1 MPAGR
6 DTTLPSIT
14 RRLVWLGLALLAV
27 DAFFLLADMLHR
39 LHITRGIFPTFAHP
53 LWEGDPDGS
62 LLEIWGYV
70 KAVAGGIA
78 LIWLW
83 RRLHAAPVL
92 LVAGCILFFIAA
104 DDSLRLHE
112 EIGGAIAWS
121 LGFPAMWSLRGQD
134 FGELLFWAIIG
145 SGLLAWL
152 IIAFRRSAP
161 QPRRIVWFLVPPLA
175 SLAFFAAIFDGI
187 GPASRQWGWSTRAR
201 YLANWAESAGE
212 QLSITALVLVIAYF
226 VFLHLR
232 NPGPRTTGTTGTQG
246 VTD

>member
-39 LHITRGIFPTFAHP
+39 LHITRGIFPTFALP

-70 KAVAGGIA
+70 KAVAGGI
-78 LIWLW
+78 
-83 RRLHAAPVL
+83 
-92 LVAGCILFFIAA
+92 LFFIAA

-112 EIGGAIAWS
+112 EIGGAIAWN
-121 LGFPAMWSLRGQD
+121 LGFPAMWNLRGQD

-161 QPRRIVWFLVPPLA
+161 QPRRIVWFLVPPLV